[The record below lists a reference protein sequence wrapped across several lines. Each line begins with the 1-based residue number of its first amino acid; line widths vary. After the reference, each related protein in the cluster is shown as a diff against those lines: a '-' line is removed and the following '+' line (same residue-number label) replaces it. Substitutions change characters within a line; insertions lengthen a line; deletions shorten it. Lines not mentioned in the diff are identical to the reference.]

1 MPQSKDQSVTQVQ
14 TVRNALDSTAPT
26 IRRGKEREKPKKRRP
41 TKMRKIIAA
50 EKAAK
55 SKVSMLL
62 STQMEIDRSEIHHAI
77 EIEPEKT
84 EKIYNQMPSNNY
96 AALSESESNELK
108 VLITISYKIA
118 QALKYFIPLTLSM
131 CFIDYIFII
140 LLATRKYRYLNF
152 DRNNS
157 FLFNST

>member
-1 MPQSKDQSVTQVQ
+1 MAQNKDQSVTQAQ

-55 SKVSMLL
+55 LKVPMLP

-77 EIEPEKT
+77 EIQP
-84 EKIYNQMPSNNY
+84 EKIYNQTPSNHY
-96 AALSESESNELK
+96 SVLSKSENNELK
-108 VLITISYKIA
+108 VLITISY
-118 QALKYFIPLTLSM
+118 
-131 CFIDYIFII
+131 
-140 LLATRKYRYLNF
+140 
-152 DRNNS
+152 
-157 FLFNST
+157 

>member
-1 MPQSKDQSVTQVQ
+1 MPQSRDQSVTQVQ

-55 SKVSMLL
+55 SKVSMLP

-77 EIEPEKT
+77 EIEPEK
-84 EKIYNQMPSNNY
+84 IYNQTPSNHY
-96 AALSESESNELK
+96 AVLSKSESNELK
-108 VLITISYKIA
+108 VLITISYKA
-118 QALKYFIPLTLSM
+118 SQALKYFIKHFLCVLLIIFLS
-131 CFIDYIFII
+131 FF
-140 LLATRKYRYLNF
+140 
-152 DRNNS
+152 
-157 FLFNST
+157 

>member
-1 MPQSKDQSVTQVQ
+1 MGSKIAVNRTQSCLTQSKKMPQSKDQSVTQVQ

-55 SKVSMLL
+55 SKVSMLP
-62 STQMEIDRSEIHHAI
+62 STQIEIDRSEVHHAI
-77 EIEPEKT
+77 EIEPEK
-84 EKIYNQMPSNNY
+84 IYNQMPPNNY
-96 AALSESESNELK
+96 AVLSESESNELK

-118 QALKYFIPLTLSM
+118 QALKYFISYFLCVLLIIFLS
-131 CFIDYIFII
+131 FY
-140 LLATRKYRYLNF
+140 
-152 DRNNS
+152 
-157 FLFNST
+157 